1 MHYRDDLESNLYQH
15 NFTGEK
21 TNTNRA
27 SKKKKKNR
35 GIHRERERENLEQNQ
50 ISFPQTLK

>member
-21 TNTNRA
+21 TNTNRV
-27 SKKKKKNR
+27 SKKKTQR
-35 GIHRERERENLEQNQ
+35 YPERERENLEQNQ